1 MNKPAKP
8 EPNQLTFNIWRLLRL
23 SSFQVGSAMGDII
36 VTSIWNRAMI
46 SHFGI
51 AATPVSLLIALR
63 YLLSPLSLWA
73 GYRSDTRPFL
83 GMRRTSYIWLGR
95 GLMVLSL
102 PLLGWS
108 LMRFAEANAAG
119 GAAGVGDPLGW
130 ALAVASSLMYG
141 VGTLISGSPYLA
153 LVRDSAPKERQGLA
167 ISTAETVLIIFFA
180 IVGIGFSFWME
191 AFDPA
196 VFWQMIVA
204 TMIIGG
210 FFWIFSIWGVERS
223 IRRQKGLTL
232 EQEFSAVSALA
243 AQSSLLETVRRIWQ
257 DKRTRGFFIFL
268 SLATFSAWAQDAIL
282 EPFGAEVFNLPFERT
297 TRFNSYWQAATVI
310 TLVGGAYLW
319 RKRPPERQQRIASG
333 GLLTMALGMV
343 LLGGTAVTHQV
354 RFIEIALVLFGAGFG
369 VYTFGGLSLMA
380 VMSSDKEAGAYLGLW
395 TISVVVFKGLG
406 TFAGGAL
413 RDLFLLNLSLGSGLS
428 YGLIFLL
435 EGIGLGAAV
444 LVLAGVDVLGFARE
458 MGRLISRSDV
468 QIASA
473 D

>member
-1 MNKPAKP
+1 MKSEQNR
-8 EPNQLTFNIWRLLRL
+8 LSFSLWRLLRL
-23 SSFQVGSAMGDII
+23 SSFQIGSAMGDIL
-36 VTSIWNRAMI
+36 VTSIWNRVMI
-46 SHFGI
+46 SQFGI
-51 AATPVSLLIALR
+51 PAAPVSLLIALR

-95 GLMVLSL
+95 GFMVLSL

-108 LMRFAEANAAG
+108 LMRFAAVHDAG
-119 GAAGVGDPLGW
+119 TASDLLGW
-130 ALAVASSLMYG
+130 MLAVLSSLLYG

-167 ISTAETVLIIFFA
+167 ISMAETVLIIFFA
-180 IVGIGFSFWME
+180 IVGITFSFWME
-191 AFDPA
+191 EFDPA
-196 VFWQMIVA
+196 IFWEMIFA

-210 FFWIFSIWGVERS
+210 FFWLFSIWGVERA
-223 IRRQKGLTL
+223 IRRQKGITL
-232 EQEFSAVSALA
+232 EQELSAVQQQA
-243 AQSSLLETVRRIWQ
+243 AQSNLMATIRRIWQ
-257 DKRTRGFFIFL
+257 DERTRRFFIFL

-282 EPFGAEVFNLPFERT
+282 EPFGAEVFDLPLSRT
-297 TRFNSYWQAATVI
+297 TRFNSYWQAATVL

-319 RKRPPERQQRIASG
+319 RKRPPERQRRITNG
-333 GLLTMALGMV
+333 GLVTMALGM
-343 LLGGTAVTHQV
+343 LSLAGAAVFHQV
-354 RFIEIALVLFGAGFG
+354 HLIEIALLLFGAGFG

-413 RDLFLLNLSLGSGLS
+413 RDLFVLTLDLNSGLG

-435 EGIGLGAAV
+435 EGVGLATAV
-444 LVLAGVDVLGFARE
+444 YILTRVDVLGFAQE
-458 MGRLISRSDV
+458 MGRLISRSEV